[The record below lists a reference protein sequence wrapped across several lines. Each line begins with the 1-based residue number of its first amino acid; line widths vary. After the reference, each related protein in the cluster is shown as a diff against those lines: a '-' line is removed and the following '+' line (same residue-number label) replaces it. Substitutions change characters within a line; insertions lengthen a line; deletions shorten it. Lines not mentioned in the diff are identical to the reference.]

1 MGFVPHCLMPD
12 HFSSDEISDELRAWL
27 RLSLEPELAPAQARQ
42 LLAACG
48 LPPQIYQS
56 SVQALARH
64 IPSELAVQLNQ
75 APVEEL
81 QAQIDQAVDWLKQ
94 PNHHIVTLADPT
106 YPAALLDLHDAPL
119 LLYANGNL
127 GVLQH
132 KGLAI
137 VGARNATQ
145 SGQETATDFAATLA
159 SKGWCIISGLA
170 SGIDQAAHKG
180 ALKAGAES
188 AGTIAVM
195 GTGLDLVYPAAHRD
209 LAHQISAN
217 GLLLSEFPL
226 GTRAMPHHFPRRNR
240 IVAALAKGVLVVE
253 AAKQSGSLITA
264 RLAGELGREVFAIP
278 GSIHSPLARGC
289 HALIRQ
295 GAKLVESAQDI
306 LDELGNVQTAF
317 SLDTA
322 TSQPASQ
329 RAHYDA
335 LPDELRPILER
346 IDFAPLSPEQL
357 MRRTGLLATE
367 LPAFLAE
374 LELAGCIEPLPDG
387 RFQRLKP

>member
-1 MGFVPHCLMPD
+1 MPHY
-12 HFSSDEISDELRAWL
+12 FSSGETSDEISEELRAWL
-27 RLSLEPELAPAQARQ
+27 RLSLEPELAPAQSRQ

-56 SVQALARH
+56 SVQTLSRH
-64 IPSELAVQLNQ
+64 IPTELAVQLSQ
-75 APVEEL
+75 EPLDEL
-81 QAQIDQAVDWLKQ
+81 KAQIEQAVEWLKQ
-94 PNHHIVTLADPT
+94 PNHHVVTLADPT
-106 YPAALLDLHDAPL
+106 YPASLLDLHDAPL
-119 LLYANGNL
+119 LLYANGDL
-127 GVLQH
+127 GVLQR

-159 SKGWCIISGLA
+159 SRGWCIISGLA

-180 ALKAGAES
+180 ALKAGPPS

-209 LAHQISAN
+209 LAHQISAH

-306 LDELGNVQTAF
+306 LDELGNEQGDF
-317 SLDTA
+317 NLDA
-322 TSQPASQ
+322 APQSGPKPNP
-329 RAHYDA
+329 YEA
-335 LPDELRPILER
+335 LPEELRPILER

-367 LPAFLAE
+367 LPAVLAE
-374 LELAGCIEPLPDG
+374 LELAGCIEPLADG
-387 RFQRLKP
+387 RFQRIKP

>member
-1 MGFVPHCLMPD
+1 MPHY
-12 HFSSDEISDELRAWL
+12 FSSGETSDEISEELRAWL
-27 RLSLEPELAPAQARQ
+27 RLSLEPELTPAQARQ

-56 SVQALARH
+56 SVQTLSRH
-64 IPSELAVQLNQ
+64 IPGELAVQLSQ
-75 APVEEL
+75 EPLTEL
-81 QAQIDQAVDWLKQ
+81 QAHIDQAVEWLKQ
-94 PNHHIVTLADPT
+94 AGHHIVTLADPA

-127 GVLQH
+127 DVLAH
-132 KGLAI
+132 PGLAI

-180 ALKAGAES
+180 ALKAGPQS

-209 LAHQISAN
+209 LAHQISDH

-226 GTRAMPHHFPRRNR
+226 GSRAMPHHFPRRNR

-306 LDELGNVQTAF
+306 LDELGNVQHTFKLEPGNPSNARPVQH
-317 SLDTA
+317 DN
-322 TSQPASQ
+322 
-329 RAHYDA
+329 
-335 LPDELRPILER
+335 LPEELRPILER
-346 IDFAPLSPEQL
+346 IDFAPLTPEQL
-357 MRRTGLLATE
+357 MRRTGLLATQ
-367 LPAFLAE
+367 LPAVLAE
-374 LELAGCIEPLPDG
+374 LELAGCIEPLADG
-387 RFQRLKP
+387 RFQRIKP

>member
-1 MGFVPHCLMPD
+1 MPH
-12 HFSSDEISDELRAWL
+12 HFSSEENLEELCAWL
-27 RLSLEPELAPAQARQ
+27 RLSLEPGLAPAQARQ

-48 LPPQIYQS
+48 LPPQIFKS
-56 SVQALARH
+56 SAHTLSKH
-64 IPSELAVQLNQ
+64 IPGDMASQLNH
-75 APVEEL
+75 AASEEV
-81 QAQIDQAVDWLKQ
+81 QAQIDQTLDWLKQ
-94 PNHHIVTLADPT
+94 EGRHVLTLADPS

-119 LLYANGNL
+119 LLYAHGDL
-127 GVLQH
+127 SALQR

-145 SGQETATDFAATLA
+145 SGLETAKDFANTLA
-159 SKGWCIISGLA
+159 AKGWCIISGLA
-170 SGIDQAAHKG
+170 SGIDQAAHQG
-180 ALKAGAES
+180 ALKAGPQS

-209 LAHQISAN
+209 LAHQISAH

-226 GTRAMPHHFPRRNR
+226 GTRALPHHFPRRNR

-253 AAKQSGSLITA
+253 AARQSGSLITA

-306 LDELGNVQTAF
+306 LDELGNAQNPL
-317 SLDTA
+317 SLD
-322 TSQPASQ
+322 ASSPSSPSF
-329 RAHYDA
+329 AHYEA

-346 IDFAPLSPEQL
+346 IDFAPLTPEQL
-357 MRRTGLLATE
+357 LRRTGLLATE
-367 LPAFLAE
+367 LPAVLAE
-374 LELAGCIEPLPDG
+374 LELAGCIEPLADG
-387 RFQRLKP
+387 RFQRIKP

>member
-1 MGFVPHCLMPD
+1 MPHY
-12 HFSSDEISDELRAWL
+12 FSSGETSDEISEELRAWL

-48 LPPQIYQS
+48 LPPHIYQS
-56 SVQALARH
+56 SVQTLSRH
-64 IPSELAVQLNQ
+64 IPGELAVRLSQEPQ
-75 APVEEL
+75 DEL
-81 QAQIDQAVDWLKQ
+81 QAHIDQAVEWLKQ
-94 PNHHIVTLADPT
+94 AGHHIVTLADPA
-106 YPAALLDLHDAPL
+106 YPTALLDLHDAPL

-127 GVLQH
+127 DVLAH
-132 KGLAI
+132 TGLAI

-145 SGQETATDFAATLA
+145 SGQETATDFAVTLA

-180 ALKAGAES
+180 ALKAGPQS

-209 LAHQISAN
+209 LAHQISAQ

-240 IVAALAKGVLVVE
+240 LVAALAKGVLVVE

-306 LDELGNVQTAF
+306 LDELGNVQQTFKLEPSKPSNAKSVQHD
-317 SLDTA
+317 SL
-322 TSQPASQ
+322 PE
-329 RAHYDA
+329 
-335 LPDELRPILER
+335 ELRPILER
-346 IDFAPLSPEQL
+346 IDFAPLTPEQL
-357 MRRTGLLATE
+357 LRRTGLLATQ
-367 LPAFLAE
+367 LPAVLAE
-374 LELAGCIEPLPDG
+374 LELAGCIEPLADG

>member
-1 MGFVPHCLMPD
+1 
-12 HFSSDEISDELRAWL
+12 L

-48 LPPQIYQS
+48 LPQQIYQS
-56 SVQALARH
+56 SVQTLSRH
-64 IPSELAVQLNQ
+64 IPAELAVQLSQ
-75 APVEEL
+75 EPLDEL
-81 QAQIDQAVDWLKQ
+81 QAQIEQAVTWLKQ
-94 PNHHIVTLADPT
+94 ANHHIVTLADPT
-106 YPAALLDLHDAPL
+106 YPASLLDLHDAPL
-119 LLYANGNL
+119 LLYANGDL
-127 GVLQH
+127 GVLQR

-145 SGQETATDFAATLA
+145 SGQEIATDFAATLA
-159 SKGWCIISGLA
+159 ARGWCIISGLA

-180 ALKAGAES
+180 ALKVGPSA

-209 LAHQISAN
+209 LAHQISAD

-306 LDELGNVQTAF
+306 LDELGNVQGDF
-317 SLDTA
+317 NLDTA
-322 TSQPASQ
+322 PQTGSKPNP
-329 RAHYDA
+329 YEA
-335 LPDELRPILER
+335 LPEELRPILER

-367 LPAFLAE
+367 LPAVLAE
-374 LELAGCIEPLPDG
+374 LELAGCIEPLADG